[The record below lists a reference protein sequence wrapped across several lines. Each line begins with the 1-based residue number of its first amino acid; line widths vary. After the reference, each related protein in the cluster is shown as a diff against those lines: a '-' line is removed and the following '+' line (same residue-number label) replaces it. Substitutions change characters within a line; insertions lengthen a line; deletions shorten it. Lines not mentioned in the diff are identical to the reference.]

1 MKKIRFYLNKD
12 LDKFIALQF
21 LDEKAAG
28 IDFGKG
34 IIKIH
39 PKLKK
44 AKKAGQKKRQKIIS
58 KYFDEYYDRN
68 RTILQKKLK
77 LFRKE
82 WRKKENDFFNISTSI
97 FNGFEF
103 QKGMYICYLSII
115 DCNPR
120 FLKSKTFQV
129 FYKKTVEEAIQ
140 TIAHELLHFIF
151 FDFLSEKMKKEM
163 KILSKEDVWNLSEIF
178 NVVILKS
185 NLYKD
190 IIDKKTVYSYPEHR
204 KYLLPFERIYKKSTD
219 IKDFILKG
227 IKILDRKEK
236 QEK

>member
-28 IDFGKG
+28 IDFGKS

-44 AKKAGQKKRQKIIS
+44 AKKAGQKKRQKIIGE
-58 KYFDEYYDRN
+58 YFDEYYDRN
-68 RTILQKKLK
+68 RIILQKKLK

-82 WRKKENDFFNISTSI
+82 WRKKENDFFNISTFI
-97 FNGFEF
+97 FNDFEF

-120 FLKSKTFQV
+120 FLESKTFQV
-129 FYKKTVEEAIQ
+129 FYKKTIEEATQ

-163 KILSKEDVWNLSEIF
+163 KILSKEDIWNLSEIF

-204 KYLLPFERIYKKSTD
+204 KYLLPFERIYKESTS